1 MFVKTPAAQHLKEA
15 LALAYLAYLYQF
27 LGIEY
32 VMQLLPEYNKE
43 TQQKLKLTQIE
54 KRAEYLEYAY
64 LEGWITRDEIE
75 VHKDFLKKH
84 NVELKA

>member
-1 MFVKTPAAQHLKEA
+1 MTPSAQQLKED
-15 LALAYLAYLYQF
+15 LALTCFAYLYQF

-43 TQQKLKLTQIE
+43 AQEKMQLTQIE
-54 KRAEYLEYAY
+54 KRAEFLEYAY

-75 VHKDFLKKH
+75 IHKDFLKKH

>member
-1 MFVKTPAAQHLKEA
+1 MTPAAQHLKED
-15 LALAYLAYLYQF
+15 LALTYLAYLYQF

>member
-1 MFVKTPAAQHLKEA
+1 MTPSAQQLKED
-15 LALAYLAYLYQF
+15 LTLTCFAYLYQF

-32 VMQLLPEYNKE
+32 VMQLLPEYNK
-43 TQQKLKLTQIE
+43 QSQDKMKLTQIE
-54 KRAEYLEYAY
+54 RRAEFLEYAY

-75 VHKDFLKKH
+75 THKNFLKQH

>member
-1 MFVKTPAAQHLKEA
+1 MTPTPQYLKED
-15 LALAYLAYLYQF
+15 LALTYLAYLYQF

-64 LEGWITRDEIE
+64 LEGWITREEIE

>member
-1 MFVKTPAAQHLKEA
+1 MTPSPEQLRED
-15 LALAYLAYLYQF
+15 LALTYLAYLYQF

-32 VMQLLPEYNKE
+32 VMQLLPEYNKDAQE
-43 TQQKLKLTQIE
+43 KLKLTQIE
-54 KRAEYLEYAY
+54 RRAEFLEYAY

-75 VHKDFLKKH
+75 AHKDFLKKH

>member
-1 MFVKTPAAQHLKEA
+1 MTPTTELLKED
-15 LALAYLAYLYQF
+15 LALTYLAYLYQF
-27 LGIEY
+27 LGVEY

-43 TQQKLKLTQIE
+43 VQDKLKLTQIE

-64 LEGWITRDEIE
+64 AEGWITRDEIE
-75 VHKDFLKKH
+75 AHKNFLKKH